1 MWGYSQRMTNY
12 GEQVEGYPAQVQIQ
26 GQYTLMAFI
35 VFLLTL
41 EKIVVYT
48 GRMLVSLKQL

>member
-1 MWGYSQRMTNY
+1 MTNY